1 MTNLSHFFITTTV
14 SYKLTHNT
22 MLCILTGLGSIFP
35 DYIELALLPKRKKDD
50 FINHYVRGYVFSKI
64 HRKLFHWFVPYV
76 VVAVI
81 AVIVEPDILRYVIA
95 GKADSVSSIISHLFS
110 NYRLLINYSTFFFSL
125 GVISHIALDSLSGK
139 VPSINPFCKN
149 FGISLIK
156 TRSISEALFSTLL
169 ISFLLFV

>member
-1 MTNLSHFFITTTV
+1 
-14 SYKLTHNT
+14 

-35 DYIELALLPKRKKDD
+35 DYIELALLPKRKKND
-50 FINHYVRGYVFSKI
+50 FVNQYVRAYIFGKI

-76 VVAVI
+76 IVAVI
-81 AVIVEPDILRYVIA
+81 AVTVEPDILRYVNA
-95 GKADSVSSIISHLFS
+95 GKVDSVSSIIISHLFS
-110 NYRLLINYSTFFFSL
+110 DYRLLISYSIFFFSL

-156 TRSISEALFSTLL
+156 TRSISEVLFSTLL
-169 ISFLLFV
+169 ISFLLCV